1 MAVAHQP
8 YKHFQPFFIADTGL
22 PNQQV
27 SVEKVIYKDGQN
39 KWKVGAEKLKEE
51 KKLEISVENDRH
63 ISCQGCCCCYIL
75 NSSTSS
81 N

>member
-27 SVEKVIYKDGQN
+27 SVEKVIYKDGQTS
-39 KWKVGAEKLKEE
+39 EKLELK
-51 KKLEISVENDRH
+51 S
-63 ISCQGCCCCYIL
+63 
-75 NSSTSS
+75 
-81 N
+81 